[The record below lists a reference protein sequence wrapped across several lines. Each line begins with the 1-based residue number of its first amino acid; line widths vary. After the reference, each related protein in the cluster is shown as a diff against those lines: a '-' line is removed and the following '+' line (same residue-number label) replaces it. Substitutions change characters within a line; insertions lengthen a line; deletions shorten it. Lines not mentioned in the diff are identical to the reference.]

1 MNIDQEIANHIRVL
15 RKKLGY
21 SLEVLSA
28 RSGVSKSMI
37 SLVERSET
45 SPTAAILNKLADA
58 LNVSMA
64 SFFTNTTSLD
74 SGSPLAKKEDQN
86 VWTDPDSG
94 YERRHL
100 SPAQFDSPI
109 ELAEVIFPPGQKVLF
124 ENAVRHIDT
133 YQQIWVLEGEIEIT
147 VDTDVWVLSTG
158 DCLAMKL
165 GETIMFQNKTQTP
178 SRYLVALTTKSHG

>member
-1 MNIDQEIANHIRVL
+1 MDVDQQIANHIRIL
-15 RKKLGY
+15 RKKFGY

-37 SLVERSET
+37 SLIERSET
-45 SPTAAILNKLADA
+45 SPTASVLNKLADA

-64 SFFTNTTSLD
+64 SFFTNNVALEN
-74 SGSPLAKKEDQN
+74 GSPLVKKEEQSI
-86 VWTDPDSG
+86 WTDPDSG

-133 YQQIWVLEGEIEIT
+133 YQQVWVLEGEIEIT
-147 VDTDVWVLSTG
+147 VDADVWVLSPG

-165 GETIMFQNKTQTP
+165 GEKNLFQNKTKTP
-178 SRYLVALTTKSHG
+178 TRYLVALTTKSHG

>member
-1 MNIDQEIANHIRVL
+1 MGVDQEIATHIRVL

-37 SLVERSET
+37 SLIERSET
-45 SPTAAILNKLADA
+45 SPTAAVLNKLADA
-58 LNVSMA
+58 LNVPMA
-64 SFFTNTTSLD
+64 SFFTCKTSD
-74 SGSPLAKKEDQN
+74 ESSSPLAKKEDQN
-86 VWTDPDSG
+86 VWIDPDSG

-100 SPAQFDSPI
+100 SPGQFDSPI

-124 ENAVRHIDT
+124 ENAVRHIVT
-133 YQQIWVLEGEIEIT
+133 YQQVWVLEGEIEIT
-147 VDTDVWVLSTG
+147 VGADVWTLRVG

-165 GETIMFQNKTQTP
+165 GEKIMFQNRTQTP
-178 SRYLVALTTKSHG
+178 SRYLIALTTKSHG